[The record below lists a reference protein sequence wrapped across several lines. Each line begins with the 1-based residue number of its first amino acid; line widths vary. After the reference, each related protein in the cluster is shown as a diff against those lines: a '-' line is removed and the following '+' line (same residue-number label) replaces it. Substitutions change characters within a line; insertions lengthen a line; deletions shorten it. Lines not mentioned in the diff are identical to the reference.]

1 MQVLQLSLVSDQ
13 EDDECFYRFNC
24 YCTGAFIDEY
34 LCTNLNWGT
43 VFINPNTGKAI
54 DIYYF
59 NYLYDLIGG
68 TANKLSFLSTHMT
81 KSRYLYPY
89 YDGKDPEEW

>member
-1 MQVLQLSLVSDQ
+1 MKHLSLTHQSNKAVVIISPGFQ
-13 EDDECFYRFNC
+13 V
-24 YCTGAFIDEY
+24 IDEY
-34 LCTNLNWGT
+34 FCTNLNWGT

-68 TANKLSFLSTHMT
+68 TANKLSFISKHMT
-81 KSRYLYPY
+81 DSRYLYPY
-89 YDGKDPEEW
+89 YDGKEPKEW